1 VGEIIALSPH
11 ASSPLQDKKQIFVY
25 VKRTPAM
32 INVRKAQLTDVPLMM
47 PLLNEY
53 AKQAEILPRMEAD
66 VYQSIRDWVIA
77 ETDGKIVGMGSLLI
91 MWGDLAE
98 IRSLVID
105 PACQGQGVGRAIVT
119 QLLTE
124 ARMLGLPR
132 VFALT
137 RKPGFF
143 LKMDFQLTRIEKLPR
158 KVQKDCVFC
167 PKFQACDEV
176 AVIMPLNDEAA
187 ERVLDLAEIKRNVN
201 GHQPIIPLIN
211 TSHR

>member
-1 VGEIIALSPH
+1 ML
-11 ASSPLQDKKQIFVY
+11 
-25 VKRTPAM
+25 
-32 INVRKAQLTDVPLMM
+32 NVRQARLTDVPQMM

-53 AKQAEILPRMEAD
+53 ARQAEILPRLEAE
-66 VYQSIRDWVIA
+66 VYQSIRDWVVA
-77 ETDGKIVGMGSLLI
+77 EDEGKIVGMGSLLI

-105 PACQGQGVGRAIVT
+105 PTYQGQGLGRAIVA
-119 QLLTE
+119 QLIAE

-143 LKMDFQLTRIEKLPR
+143 LKTGFQLTRIEKLPR

-167 PKFQACDEV
+167 PKFHACDEV
-176 AVIMPLNDEAA
+176 AVIMPLNDAVTVEPSADVA
-187 ERVLDLAEIKRNVN
+187 TVSKN
-201 GHQPIIPLIN
+201 GTDRQAVIPL
-211 TSHR
+211 TALK

>member
-1 VGEIIALSPH
+1 
-11 ASSPLQDKKQIFVY
+11 
-25 VKRTPAM
+25 M
-32 INVRKAQLTDVPLMM
+32 IKVRKAQLTDVPLMM

-53 AKQAEILPRMEAD
+53 AKQAEILPRSEAD
-66 VYQSIRDWVIA
+66 VYQSIRDWVVA
-77 ETDGKIVGMGSLLI
+77 EAEGKIAGMGSLLI

-176 AVIMPLNDEAA
+176 AVIMPLNDGAA
-187 ERVLDLAEIKRNVN
+187 EHLLHLSEIKNNTN
-201 GHQPIIPLIN
+201 GHQPIIPLIS

>member
-1 VGEIIALSPH
+1 MTQAHQP
-11 ASSPLQDKKQIFVY
+11 P
-25 VKRTPAM
+25 T
-32 INVRKAQLTDVPLMM
+32 INIRKARLADVPRMM

-53 AKQAEILPRMEAD
+53 AKQAEILPRMEGD

-77 ETDGKIVGMGSLLI
+77 EVAGKIIGMGSLLV

-105 PACQGQGVGRAIVT
+105 PAYQGYGVGRAIVV
-119 QLLTE
+119 QLLGE
-124 ARMLGLPR
+124 ARALELPR

-143 LKMDFQLTRIEKLPR
+143 LKLGFQLTRIEHLPR

-167 PKFQACDEV
+167 PKFHACDEV
-176 AVIMPLNDEAA
+176 AVLMPLDDATVA
-187 ERVLDLAEIKRNVN
+187 ERLINLTQLAPAANQRSEV
-201 GHQPIIPLIN
+201 IPL
-211 TSHR
+211 SK